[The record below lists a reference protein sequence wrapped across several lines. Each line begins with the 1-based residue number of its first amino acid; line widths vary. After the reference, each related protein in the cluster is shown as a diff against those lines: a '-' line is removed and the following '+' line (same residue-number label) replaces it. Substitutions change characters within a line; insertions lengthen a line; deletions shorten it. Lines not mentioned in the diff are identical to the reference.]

1 MYLEKPYSCRV
12 KDGFDLFENI
22 HYVVPFREILHYN
35 PEITDLRLTCHCSQS
50 AFQIWSRKCTADII
64 ASI

>member
-1 MYLEKPYSCRV
+1 MYLEKSYSCRV

-35 PEITDLRLTCHCSQS
+35 PEITDLRLTCHGSQS
-50 AFQIWSRKCTADII
+50 AFQI
-64 ASI
+64 